1 MKTLYKILEITDL
14 KDLFIWSSK
23 VLEEIFTEKKIEEKK
38 YNNSTYLGYIFG
50 NKFNEEELITK
61 EEKDKIKELLT
72 MEINKAMKIIQNE
85 DIETKLQ
92 IDFVLNEGSFKF
104 TKYFNKQ
111 KITEGF
117 EFQQKDSN
125 FNIKDFSFHLN
136 KEKVFMNI
144 IYT

>member
-1 MKTLYKILEITDL
+1 MGSISLP
-14 KDLFIWSSK
+14 FIGGTESSD
-23 VLEEIFTEKKIEEKK
+23 
-38 YNNSTYLGYIFG
+38 TYLGYIFG

-104 TKYFNKQ
+104 TKYFNR
-111 KITEGF
+111 
-117 EFQQKDSN
+117 
-125 FNIKDFSFHLN
+125 
-136 KEKVFMNI
+136 
-144 IYT
+144 